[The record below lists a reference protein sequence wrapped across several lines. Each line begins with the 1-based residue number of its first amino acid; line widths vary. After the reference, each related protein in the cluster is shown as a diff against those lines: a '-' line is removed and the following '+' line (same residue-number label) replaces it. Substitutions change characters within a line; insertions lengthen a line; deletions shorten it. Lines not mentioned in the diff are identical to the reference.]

1 MDFEREL
8 LEIFAFLDILAHT
21 EWDID
26 ILDIQTLADLFSKK
40 ADKLYCNMLEKY
52 IHILE
57 E

>member
-8 LEIFAFLDILAHT
+8 LEICAFLDILAHT
-21 EWDID
+21 EGDID